1 MLKPEKQAPSD
12 QPPQT
17 SETPG
22 TANGDTETRTS
33 ASGSD
38 KPTLTTGGTLGE
50 GEGGA
55 GGSPVRRRQ
64 TNDFMG
70 GDEENRFAVLREPLL
85 EEL

>member
-12 QPPQT
+12 QPAQT
-17 SETPG
+17 SDTPG
-22 TANGDTETRTS
+22 TANGNTETRTS
-33 ASGSD
+33 ASESD

-50 GEGGA
+50 VEGGA

-85 EEL
+85 EL